1 MSFGDKGVTIQMC
14 RHFKK
19 SAVTAM
25 LTLATISS
33 GTVPSLANA
42 TGESSDEGLATGMAD
57 GAPRSGEIVVTG
69 RSTDY
74 VVPEVSAIRID
85 AEPRDI
91 PQTVDVVSEQV
102 LRDQRALS
110 LGAALR
116 NVAGIGFAT
125 GDGQRDQ
132 FTIRG
137 FDAQGDMFVDG
148 VRDDSLYFRDLSNVE
163 RIEVIKGPASVL
175 YGRGSSGGLINRVT
189 KKPGTDGGEIALTY
203 GSWDNRRA
211 EMDIGQVLEG
221 AKVAFRVTGAIERSD
236 SYRDQQFIDRDAI
249 APSMSIALGD
259 HTTLLVQADYLRD
272 RRIADNGIPSFQ
284 GLPVDVPQSAYYGAA
299 NAREADFAQ
308 AEVWSTT
315 ATLEHRFNDVFSLRN
330 VARYYDYT
338 LDRQDTFVASAD
350 PRAQTAT
357 LSHGNT
363 DRQEDGWFNQFE
375 LTADFSIGALEHTL
389 LAGVEVSHQNKY
401 ERRINTGAGTVD
413 LFDPVLPVIE
423 RDIAGTPRVL
433 RRNYYDVVGLYV
445 QDLVSLGEHW
455 KLLAGLRFDRFRQK
469 SRQLDSR
476 NTLSRTDNDFSPR
489 AGLVWQPNEAQSYYV
504 SWSRSFQPSAETY
517 GLAATSAD
525 IAPETTENLEA
536 GAKYNLFDGRLET
549 TVSIFNLRRSNIK
562 AVDPVTLQ
570 TVPVGVQRTRGIEL
584 SGRMNLFDGWSA
596 VASYAYMDA
605 EIVKSPAVS
614 GGIPLEGKRPA
625 LAPKKSGNLWVT
637 RNFGERF
644 TLGGGIS
651 YIGDRMAD
659 PANTVRLPGYVTA
672 DAMAS
677 LKLDRLELQVNVN
690 NIFDRDYIVSA
701 HGTSPNL
708 LMPGAPRSAMVTMR
722 YAFD

>member
-1 MSFGDKGVTIQMC
+1 
-14 RHFKK
+14 
-19 SAVTAM
+19 M
-25 LTLATISS
+25 LTIAMMSS
-33 GTVPSLANA
+33 GAAPALANA
-42 TGESSDEGLATGMAD
+42 TAEGSDESSASDTAE
-57 GAPRSGEIVVTG
+57 GAPRPGEIIVTG

-91 PQTVDVVSEQV
+91 PQTVDVVPEQV

-137 FDAQGDMFVDG
+137 FDAQGDMFIDG
-148 VRDDSLYFRDLSNVE
+148 VRDDALYFRDLSNVA
-163 RIEVIKGPASVL
+163 RVEVIKGPASVL

-189 KKPGTDGGEIALTY
+189 KKPGTDDGEIALSY

-221 AKVAFRVTGAIERSD
+221 AKLAFRVTGAVERSD
-236 SYRDQQFIDRDAI
+236 SYRDQQFLDREAI
-249 APSMSIALGD
+249 APSMSVALGD
-259 HTTLLVQADYLRD
+259 RTTLLVQADYLRD
-272 RRIADNGIPSFQ
+272 RRVADNGIPSFQ
-284 GLPVDVPQSAYYGAA
+284 GLPVDVPPSTYYGAA
-299 NAREADFAQ
+299 NAREADFAE

-338 LDRQDTFVASAD
+338 LDRQDTFVNTVD
-350 PRAQTAT
+350 PTAQTAT

-363 DRQEDGWFNQFE
+363 DRQEDGWFDQLE
-375 LTADFSIGALEHTL
+375 LTADFSTGALEHTL
-389 LAGVEVSHQNKY
+389 LAGVEVSHQNKF
-401 ERRINTGAGTVD
+401 ERRINAGAGTVD
-413 LFDPVLPVIE
+413 LFDPVLPVVV
-423 RDIAGTPRVL
+423 RDIPGTPRIL
-433 RRNYYDVVGLYV
+433 RRNYYDVLGLYV

-469 SRQLDSR
+469 SRQLDGL
-476 NTLSRTDNDFSPR
+476 NPLSRTDNDFSPR
-489 AGLVWQPNEAQSYYV
+489 AGLVWQPDATQSYYV
-504 SWSRSFQPSAETY
+504 SWSRSFQPSAETF
-517 GLAATSAD
+517 GLSATSAE
-525 IAPETTENLEA
+525 IAPEVTENLEA
-536 GAKYNLFDGRLET
+536 GAKYNLFDGRIEA
-549 TVSIFNLRRSNIK
+549 TVAVFNLRRSNIK
-562 AVDPVTLQ
+562 AVDPVTLR
-570 TVPVGVQRTRGIEL
+570 TIPVGVQRTRGIEF

-596 VASYAYMDA
+596 IASYTYMDA
-605 EIVKSPAVS
+605 EIVTSPAVI
-614 GGIPLEGKRPA
+614 GGISLEGKRPA
-625 LAPKKSGNLWVT
+625 LAPKNSGNLWIT

-651 YIGDRMAD
+651 YVGDRMAD

-672 DAMAS
+672 DAIAS
-677 LKLDRLELQVNVN
+677 VKLDRLELQVNVN

-708 LMPGAPRSAMVTMR
+708 LMPGAPRSAMVTLR